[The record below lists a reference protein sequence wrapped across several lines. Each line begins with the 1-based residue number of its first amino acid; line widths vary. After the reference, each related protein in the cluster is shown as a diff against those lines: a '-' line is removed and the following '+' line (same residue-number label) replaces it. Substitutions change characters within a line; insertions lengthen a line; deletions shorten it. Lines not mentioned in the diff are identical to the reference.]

1 MVLEVRRLFKIL
13 FLFNLFVW
21 AYGAPQISSW
31 ALLIVFLGC
40 GGAQPKL
47 DASSSLTPP
56 LQMEEPP
63 PTSLVVSAATRPS
76 HGDEGG
82 ELRWICNFVNF

>member
-1 MVLEVRRLFKIL
+1 MRLFKIL

-31 ALLIVFLGC
+31 ALIIVFLGC

-63 PTSLVVSAATRPS
+63 PPIWSSPLQ
-76 HGDEGG
+76 HGRVMEMK
-82 ELRWICNFVNF
+82 EVN